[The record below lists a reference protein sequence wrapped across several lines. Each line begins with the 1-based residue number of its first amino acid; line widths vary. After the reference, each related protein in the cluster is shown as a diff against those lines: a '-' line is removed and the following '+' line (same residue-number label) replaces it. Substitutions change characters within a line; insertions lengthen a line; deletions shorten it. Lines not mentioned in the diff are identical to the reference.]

1 MKLVITGALGHIG
14 SGFIH
19 ALTPGEVSEV
29 VLVDN
34 LSTQR
39 YCSLFNLPDGIE
51 WRFVEADVTTAQ
63 LEELFAGADV
73 IIHLAAITNAAE
85 SFEIAEEVERVN
97 YFGTQRVALAAAQ
110 VGVPLIFPSTTSV
123 YGVSDG
129 LVDETCDA
137 LQPQSPYAKS
147 KLDAEQFIS
156 RLGETSNLRFF
167 IARFG
172 TIYGPSIGMRFH
184 TAVNKFVWQA
194 CVGEPLTVWRTAL
207 DQKRPYLDLHDA
219 VRALKFVIEQS
230 LFDNQIYNVLTDNFT
245 VRQIVDA
252 IREHVPDLEVKL
264 VDSRIMNQ
272 LSYEVDRAKF
282 ESRGFQFE
290 GDFRRGISESI
301 EQLKSLIPRPL
312 SHKEAQKAQ
321 DMKGVA
327 LALFGAFCA
336 FLWL

>member
-14 SGFIH
+14 SGLIH
-19 ALTPGEVSEV
+19 ALTPRDAREV

-39 YCSLFNLPDGIE
+39 YCSLFNLPAGIN
-51 WRFVEADVTTAQ
+51 WNFVEADVTTAE
-63 LEELFAGADV
+63 LERFFDGAAAV
-73 IIHLAAITNAAE
+73 IHLAAITNAAE

-97 YFGTQRVALAAAQ
+97 YFGTQRVATTAAK

-129 LVDETCDA
+129 TVDETCDA
-137 LQPQSPYAKS
+137 LKPQSPYAKS

-156 RLGETSNLRFF
+156 RLGETSGLRFF
-167 IARFG
+167 IGRFG
-172 TIYGPSIGMRFH
+172 TIYGASIGMRFH

-219 VRALKFVIEQS
+219 VRALKFVIERR

-245 VRQIVDA
+245 VRDIVEA

-282 ESRGFQFE
+282 ESRGFRFV
-290 GDFRRGISESI
+290 GDFRRGIGESI
-301 EQLKSLIPRPL
+301 EQLKALSARPFGQ
-312 SHKEAQKAQ
+312 KEAQIG
-321 DMKGVA
+321 KGVA
-327 LALFGAFCA
+327 LALVCAASA

>member
-14 SGFIH
+14 SGLIH
-19 ALTPGEVSEV
+19 ALTPRDAHEV

-39 YCSLFNLPDGIE
+39 YCSLFNLPDGID
-51 WRFVEADVTTAQ
+51 WKFVEADVTTA
-63 LEELFAGADV
+63 ELDDFFAGAAV
-73 IIHLAAITNAAE
+73 VIHLAAITNAAE

-97 YFGTQRVALAAAQ
+97 NFGTQRVALAAAR

-129 LVDETCDA
+129 IVDETSDA
-137 LQPQSPYAKS
+137 LQPQSPYATS
-147 KLDAEQFIS
+147 KLEAEQFLS
-156 RLGETSNLRFF
+156 RVGETSGLKFF
-167 IARFG
+167 IGRFG
-172 TIYGPSIGMRFH
+172 TIYGASIGMRFH

-219 VRALKFVIEQS
+219 VRALKFVIQER

-245 VRQIVDA
+245 VRDIVDA
-252 IREHVPDLEVKL
+252 IHEHVPDLEVKL

-272 LSYEVDRAKF
+272 LSYEVAREKI
-282 ESRGFQFE
+282 ESRGFRFE
-290 GDFRRGISESI
+290 GDFRRGIEDSI
-301 EQLKSLIPRPL
+301 DKLK
-312 SHKEAQKAQ
+312 
-321 DMKGVA
+321 
-327 LALFGAFCA
+327 
-336 FLWL
+336 

>member
-14 SGFIH
+14 SGLIH
-19 ALTPGEVSEV
+19 ALTPREASEV

-39 YCSLFNLPDGIE
+39 YCSLFNLPAGIE
-51 WRFVEADVTTAQ
+51 WRFVEADITTAE
-63 LEELFAGADV
+63 LEDLFTGAAV
-73 IIHLAAITNAAE
+73 VIHLAAITNAAE

-97 YFGTQRVALAAAQ
+97 YYGTQRVALAAAK
-110 VGVPLIFPSTTSV
+110 VGVPLIFPSSTSV
-123 YGVSDG
+123 YGVSEG
-129 LVDETCDA
+129 IVDETCGA
-137 LQPQSPYAKS
+137 EQLQPQSPYAKS
-147 KLDAEQFIS
+147 KLDAEEFIGE
-156 RLGETSNLRFF
+156 LGETGGLRFF

-172 TIYGPSIGMRFH
+172 TIYGASIGMRFH

-219 VRALKFVIEQS
+219 VRAVKFVVERG

-245 VRQIVDA
+245 VRDIVDA

-272 LSYEVDRAKF
+272 LSYEVDRRKIEAL
-282 ESRGFQFE
+282 GFRFE
-290 GDFRRGISESI
+290 GDFKRGIGDSVEW
-301 EQLKSLIPRPL
+301 LK
-312 SHKEAQKAQ
+312 
-321 DMKGVA
+321 A
-327 LALFGAFCA
+327 LTGGRR
-336 FLWL
+336 WLQASR